1 MVFLVSS
8 PFKKKNKN
16 KIQIEILKSKRQRT
30 CWWLIFRPEIATDR
44 VVKRAATRS
53 KVNLHRIQRLPGFI
67 HNSFEKMPN
76 RLNCH
81 NERGMSFSLSLS
93 VHSGTGQSGETRG
106 KDANTCQDH
115 VWGTASSP
123 RVSRYS
129 AWLSSPGRFHQCGRV
144 ADAELWPLGGWGTS
158 EKRISCMH
166 ICFFF
171 IVFIRFKNLISTES
185 LSLLK
190 SLDFSPNMLSL
201 SLNPPLSLSQ
211 QKR

>member
-8 PFKKKNKN
+8 PFKKKKIKN
-16 KIQIEILKSKRQRT
+16 TDWDSQIETTENLLMAHFPPWDRDGQSCKASGYSIKSKS
-30 CWWLIFRPEIATDR
+30 PPHSEVA
-44 VVKRAATRS
+44 
-53 KVNLHRIQRLPGFI
+53 GFI

-93 VHSGTGQSGETRG
+93 VHSRTGQSGETRG